1 MNRNDRIFTR
11 EDIACF
17 PLLSEIPQLN
27 GFIKLGELLPSVEN
41 ESITIQNA
49 SDILL
54 TKKGLVYAFV
64 IDGRV
69 FKVGKTE
76 TTMKERIKSYNCG
89 KRAYRENGTCST
101 TNYMVLQSFLTIN
114 KIVEIYGVPIPPARF
129 VWNGQEI
136 ETDVSPAKYIEG
148 QFLKQITASL
158 NARLPGC
165 TQS

>member
-11 EDIACF
+11 EDIKYF
-17 PLLSEIPQLN
+17 PLLNEIPQLER
-27 GFIKLGELLPSVEN
+27 FVKLGELLPNIEN

-49 SDILL
+49 NDILL
-54 TKKGLVYAFV
+54 TKKGLVYAFI

-76 TTMKERIKSYNCG
+76 TTMKDRIKSYNCG

-101 TNYMVLQSFLTIN
+101 TNYMVLQSFLSIN
-114 KIVEIYGVPIPPARF
+114 KIVEIYGIPIPPARF

-148 QFLKQITASL
+148 QFLKEITTSL
-158 NARLPGC
+158 NERLPGC
-165 TQS
+165 SQS